1 MIRLE
6 VSPPLSINVK
16 NIVILFL
23 IFGSVFAFVLFDHYR
38 VQQDFFS
45 LIAFLNKARYS
56 SIYDKKQLIIRFQD
70 HQAVMLNSDDEIIST
85 IDISTLAQVNYDTTL
100 GDNMIVFSPGGTHEH
115 NKRIHGGDIRLKS
128 WLGLKKNIAVNC
140 NGFVSEGVYPED

>member
-1 MIRLE
+1 MIQAE
-6 VSPPLSINVK
+6 VSSRLSINVK
-16 NIVILFL
+16 TIVILSL
-23 IFGSVFAFVLFDHYR
+23 IFGSVIALILFDHYR
-38 VQQDFFS
+38 VQQDFSS

-56 SIYDKKQLIIRFQD
+56 SIYDKKQLIVRFLE
-70 HQAVMLNSDDEIIST
+70 HQAVVLNSDDEIIST

-128 WLGLKKNIAVNC
+128 WLGFKKNIAVNC
-140 NGFVSEGVYPED
+140 NGVVSEGVYPEE